1 MVVDCGDVWLHGA
14 DRRRGDTRVAAVPV
28 SAVWEWGVLA
38 GLFLAVLR
46 LVRLVWLYRLWPGA
60 LGPPPAVVV
69 REVSR
74 AFEGSVAAALSMSCV
89 HRPERE
95 CIACGKCTDCPEA
108 DGCRCGWDGAEQW

>member
-1 MVVDCGDVWLHGA
+1 MRAQRGLCVGDGEA
-14 DRRRGDTRVAAVPV
+14 VAAV

-46 LVRLVWLYRLWPGA
+46 LVWVYRLWPGA

-74 AFEGSVAAALSMSCV
+74 AFEGTVAAALSMSCV

-95 CIACGKCTDCPEA
+95 CLACGKCTDCP
-108 DGCRCGWDGAEQW
+108 DVCVCGWDGAEQW